1 MDDAAALGGTVAPDL
16 LQRCRPA
23 VCWVPPKLWTAFE
36 VFARLG
42 TQWHT
47 REGVDDRGRG
57 VIVRTGLR
65 YDSLWRMA
73 SLYPSEPLEQLISDV
88 QVMELEV
95 LQHG

>member
-1 MDDAAALGGTVAPDL
+1 MVRRLE
-16 LQRCRPA
+16 PA
-23 VCWVPPKLWTAFE
+23 VCWVPRELWTPFE
-36 VFARLG
+36 VFVRLG

-65 YDSLWRMA
+65 YGSLWRMA
-73 SLYPSEPLEQLISDV
+73 SLYSGEPLDQLISDV